1 VEVLKLRLAEAE
13 DIRLLGFHREPPAG
27 KHDRINRPQ
36 DIGTGITRALRAA
49 SSRPH

>member
-1 VEVLKLRLAEAE
+1 VEVLKLRLAQAD
-13 DIRLLGFHREPPAG
+13 DIRYLGLHREPPAG
-27 KHDRINRPQ
+27 NGSHINRLQ